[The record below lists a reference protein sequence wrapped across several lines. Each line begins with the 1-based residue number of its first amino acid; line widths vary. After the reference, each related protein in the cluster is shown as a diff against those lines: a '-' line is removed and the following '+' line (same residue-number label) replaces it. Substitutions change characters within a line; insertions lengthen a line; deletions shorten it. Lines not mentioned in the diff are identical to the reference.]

1 MKVKKKILKDLIKEK
16 EGFIIQNV
24 DENINKRE
32 NLELKNGKKL
42 TIAFIIIFILMII
55 NINFISAPSFT
66 SFITD
71 FYIDNQNF
79 YLLIS
84 LMILVTILY
93 NHLNYYNIKINT
105 QEINI
110 RNNKIIA
117 GFSSSINCNSISKKN
132 LLSYSFTNHSLS
144 FNKTLVLKIKSDEG
158 EVLSKSFIVSFLS
171 SKEELRI
178 KKYLVKLL
186 KKKLTLV

>member
-16 EGFIIQNV
+16 EGFIIQSV

-55 NINFISAPSFT
+55 NINFISAPSF
-66 SFITD
+66 ITD
-71 FYIDNQNF
+71 FNIDNQNF
-79 YLLIS
+79 YLFIS

-144 FNKTLVLKIKSDEG
+144 FNRTLVLKIKSDEG
-158 EVLSKSFIVSFLS
+158 EVLSKSFIFSFLTL
-171 SKEELRI
+171 KEELRI
-178 KKYLVKLL
+178 KKQLVKLL
-186 KKKLTLV
+186 KKN

>member
-1 MKVKKKILKDLIKEK
+1 MKIKKKILKDLIKDK
-16 EGFIIQNV
+16 EGFIIQSV
-24 DENINKRE
+24 DEDINNRE

-55 NINFISAPSFT
+55 NINFISAPSF
-66 SFITD
+66 ITD

-79 YLLIS
+79 YLFIS

-110 RNNKIIA
+110 KNHKLTTGI
-117 GFSSSINCNSISKKN
+117 FSSKKGINISKKN

-144 FNKTLVLKIKSDEG
+144 FNKTLALKIKSDEG
-158 EVLSKSFIVSFLS
+158 EVLSKSLIVSLLS

-186 KKKLTLV
+186 KKNQL

>member
-16 EGFIIQNV
+16 EGFIIQSV

-158 EVLSKSFIVSFLS
+158 EVLSKSFIFSFLTL
-171 SKEELRI
+171 KEELRI
-178 KKYLVKLL
+178 KKQLVKLL
-186 KKKLTLV
+186 KKN

>member
-1 MKVKKKILKDLIKEK
+1 MKIKKKILKDLIKDK
-16 EGFIIQNV
+16 EGFIIQSV
-24 DENINKRE
+24 DEDINNRE

-42 TIAFIIIFILMII
+42 TIAFIIIFILMIM
-55 NINFISAPSFT
+55 NINSISAPSFT

-110 RNNKIIA
+110 KNHKLTTGIFNSKK
-117 GFSSSINCNSISKKN
+117 GINISNKN

-158 EVLSKSFIVSFLS
+158 EVLSKSFIFSFLTL
-171 SKEELRI
+171 KEELRI
-178 KKYLVKLL
+178 KKHLVKLL
-186 KKKLTLV
+186 KKN

>member
-1 MKVKKKILKDLIKEK
+1 MSKKNECQKKILRDLIKEK
-16 EGFIIQNV
+16 EGFKIQSV
-24 DENINKRE
+24 DENTNKRE

-42 TIAFIIIFILMII
+42 TLAFIIIFILMII
-55 NINFISAPSFT
+55 NINFISRP
-66 SFITD
+66 SFITN
-71 FYIDNQNF
+71 FYINNQNF
-79 YLLIS
+79 YFLIS

-117 GFSSSINCNSISKKN
+117 GFSSFINCNSISKKN

-158 EVLSKSFIVSFLS
+158 EVLSKSFIFSFLS

-186 KKKLTLV
+186 KKN